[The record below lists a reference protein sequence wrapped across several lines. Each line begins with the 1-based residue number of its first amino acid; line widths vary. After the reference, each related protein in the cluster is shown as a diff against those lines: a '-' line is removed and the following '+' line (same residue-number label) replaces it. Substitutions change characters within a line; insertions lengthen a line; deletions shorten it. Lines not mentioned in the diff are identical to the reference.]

1 MARTTLEARVARLE
15 AQIVRLSDEVRAGG
29 QRADEGWRRAVDLFA
44 GDEDLRSVLEDAMKL
59 REAERRRAR
68 RGPSDTRKRRP

>member
-59 REAERRRAR
+59 REAERGRAR